1 MDSKYIGERIKTIR
15 QNKKWTQEQLAEKLG
30 LSAVYIGLIE
40 RGEKIPK
47 LETFINI
54 ANCLGVSAD
63 TLLEDVLTQGYKN
76 KLSRYSVE
84 IEQLNSVD
92 QKRLFHIIDAYLRK
106 N

>member
-54 ANCLGVSAD
+54 ANCLEVSAD

-84 IEQLNSVD
+84 IEQLNSID